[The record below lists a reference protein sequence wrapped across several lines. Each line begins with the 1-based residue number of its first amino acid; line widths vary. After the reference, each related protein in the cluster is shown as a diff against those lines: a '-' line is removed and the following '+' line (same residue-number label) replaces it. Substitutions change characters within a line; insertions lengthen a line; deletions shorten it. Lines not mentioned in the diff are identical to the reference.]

1 MKRVSLER
9 DEFYLG
15 KTRNNKNMKILYSCL
30 SKSWGGMEMVTI
42 NSIKQLL
49 DRHISVELICTAES
63 RIHIEANN
71 IGMIIYPIKAP
82 GYFHPIVTI
91 KVLSIIK
98 NGKYDLIH
106 THASKDLWLLV
117 PALKLIKS
125 KTPLFLTKHV
135 GSFIKKTDK
144 MHNWLYSRV
153 NYAIAISK
161 VIKDNLL
168 ETTSLD
174 EKKIVLH
181 YNGVDPERFVPND
194 VDLMKLRKEL
204 NIKEDELLLGMVARF
219 SAGKGHE
226 NFLLVAKEL
235 SVKYSN
241 LKFII
246 VGEASKGEDVY
257 EEKIKE
263 LADVYGLNNIIF
275 AGFRN
280 DMPEVLSAMDIFIFP
295 SHAEA
300 FGVALVEAMAMAKPS
315 VSTSSDGILDITV
328 DNETGYLFKKDDPA
342 DLKNKLELLIN
353 SPEKRRTLGKAARQ
367 RVLEHFDSQ
376 KLMDGLVELYK
387 KFIKR

>member
-1 MKRVSLER
+1 
-9 DEFYLG
+9 
-15 KTRNNKNMKILYSCL
+15 MKILYSCL

-49 DRHISVELICTAES
+49 DRNISVELICTAES

-71 IGMIIYPIKAP
+71 IGMIIHPIKAP
-82 GYFHPIVTI
+82 GYFHPIITI
-91 KVLSIIK
+91 KVVSIIK

-125 KTPLFLTKHV
+125 KTPLVLTKHV

-153 NYAIAISK
+153 HYAIAISK
-161 VIKDNLL
+161 VIKDNIL
-168 ETTSLD
+168 ETTALD
-174 EKKIVLH
+174 ENKIALH
-181 YNGVDPERFVPND
+181 YNGVDPEKFDPD
-194 VDLMKLRKEL
+194 KVDLMKVRKEL

-219 SAGKGHE
+219 SPGKGHE
-226 NFLLVAKEL
+226 NFLLVAKDL
-235 SVKYSN
+235 SIKYN
-241 LKFII
+241 YLKFII
-246 VGEASKGEDVY
+246 VGEASKGEGVY
-257 EEKIKE
+257 AEKIKK
-263 LADVYGLNNIIF
+263 LADDYGLNNIIF
-275 AGFRN
+275 AGFRT
-280 DMPEVLSAMDIFIFP
+280 DMAEVLSAMDIFLFP

-315 VSTSSDGILDITV
+315 VSTNSDGILDITV
-328 DNETGYLFKKDDPA
+328 DNETGYLFKKDDSV

-353 SPEKRRTLGKAARQ
+353 SPEKRKTLGKAARQ
-367 RVLEHFDSQ
+367 RVLEQFDSQ

-387 KFIKR
+387 QFIKR

>member
-1 MKRVSLER
+1 
-9 DEFYLG
+9 
-15 KTRNNKNMKILYSCL
+15 MKILYSCL

-49 DRHISVELICTAES
+49 DRNISVELICTAES

-71 IGMIIYPIKAP
+71 IGMIIYPIKVP
-82 GYFHPIVTI
+82 GYFHPIITI
-91 KVLSIIK
+91 KVVSIIK

-125 KTPLFLTKHV
+125 KTPLVLTKHV

-144 MHNWLYSRV
+144 MHNWLYNRV

-161 VIKDNLL
+161 VIKDNIL
-168 ETTSLD
+168 ETTALD
-174 EKKIVLH
+174 ENKIVLH
-181 YNGVDPERFVPND
+181 YNGVDPEKFDPNK
-194 VDLMKLRKEL
+194 VDLMKVRKEL
-204 NIKEDELLLGMVARF
+204 NINEDELLLGMVARF

-226 NFLLVAKEL
+226 NFLLVAKDL
-235 SVKYSN
+235 SIKYN
-241 LKFII
+241 YLKFII
-246 VGEASKGEDVY
+246 AGEASKGENSY
-257 EEKIKE
+257 AEKIKK
-263 LADVYGLNNIIF
+263 LANDYGLNNIIF
-275 AGFRN
+275 AGFRT
-280 DMPEVLSAMDIFIFP
+280 DMPELLSAMDIFIFP

-353 SPEKRRTLGKAARQ
+353 SPEKRKTLGQAARQ
-367 RVLEHFDSQ
+367 RVLEQFDSH
-376 KLMDGLVELYK
+376 KLMNGLVELYK
-387 KFIKR
+387 QFIKR

>member
-1 MKRVSLER
+1 
-9 DEFYLG
+9 
-15 KTRNNKNMKILYSCL
+15 MKILYSCL

-49 DRHISVELICTAES
+49 DRNISVELICTAES

-82 GYFHPIVTI
+82 GYFHPIITI
-91 KVLSIIK
+91 KVVSIIK
-98 NGKYDLIH
+98 NGKYNLIH

-125 KTPLFLTKHV
+125 KTPLVLTKHV

-168 ETTSLD
+168 ATTTLS
-174 EKKIVLH
+174 ENKIVLH
-181 YNGVDPERFVPND
+181 YNGVYPKKFDPNKIDSVKVRA
-194 VDLMKLRKEL
+194 EL

-226 NFLLVAKEL
+226 DFLLVAKEL
-235 SVKYSN
+235 SAKYDH

-246 VGEASKGEDVY
+246 VGEASKDEDAY
-257 EEKIKE
+257 AEEIKK
-263 LADVYGLNNIIF
+263 LADDYGLNNIIF

-280 DMPEVLSAMDIFIFP
+280 DMPEILSAMDIFIFP

-300 FGVALVEAMAMAKPS
+300 FGVALVEAMAMTKPS

-342 DLKNKLELLIN
+342 DLKSKLELLIN
-353 SPEKRRTLGKAARQ
+353 SPDIRRTLGKAARQ

-387 KFIKR
+387 QFIKR

>member
-1 MKRVSLER
+1 
-9 DEFYLG
+9 
-15 KTRNNKNMKILYSCL
+15 MKILYSCL

-49 DRHISVELICTAES
+49 DRNISVELICTAES

-82 GYFHPIVTI
+82 GYFHPIITI
-91 KVLSIIK
+91 KVVSIIK

-125 KTPLFLTKHV
+125 KIPLVLTKHV

-168 ETTSLD
+168 ETTTLD
-174 EKKIVLH
+174 ENKIVLH
-181 YNGVDPERFVPND
+181 YNGVDPEKYDPTKVGPKK
-194 VDLMKLRKEL
+194 VRKEL

-235 SVKYSN
+235 TVKYNN

-246 VGEASKGEDVY
+246 VGEASKGEDAY
-257 EEKIKE
+257 AKEIKN
-263 LADVYGLNNIIF
+263 LADDYGLNNIIF
-275 AGFRN
+275 AGFRT

-315 VSTSSDGILDITV
+315 VSTNSDGILDITI

-342 DLKNKLELLIN
+342 DLKNKLEILIN
-353 SPEKRRTLGKAARQ
+353 SPEKRKTLGKAARQ
-367 RVLEHFDSQ
+367 RVLEQFDSQ

-387 KFIKR
+387 QFIIH

>member
-1 MKRVSLER
+1 
-9 DEFYLG
+9 
-15 KTRNNKNMKILYSCL
+15 MKILYSCL

-49 DRHISVELICTAES
+49 DRNITVELICTAES

-71 IGMIIYPIKAP
+71 IGMIIYPIRAP
-82 GYFHPIVTI
+82 GYFHPIITI
-91 KVLSIIK
+91 KVVSIIK

-125 KTPLFLTKHV
+125 KIPLVLTKHV

-168 ETTSLD
+168 ETTALD
-174 EKKIVLH
+174 EKRIVLH
-181 YNGVDPERFVPND
+181 YNGVDPEKYDPD
-194 VDLMKLRKEL
+194 KVDPMKVRKEL

-226 NFLLVAKEL
+226 KFLLVAKEL
-235 SVKYSN
+235 SIKYN
-241 LKFII
+241 YLKFII
-246 VGEASKGEDVY
+246 VGEASKGEDAY
-257 EEKIKE
+257 AKEIKN
-263 LADVYGLNNIIF
+263 LADDYGLNNIVF
-275 AGFRN
+275 AGFRT

-342 DLKNKLELLIN
+342 DLKNKLELLIS
-353 SPEKRRTLGKAARQ
+353 SPEKREILGKAARK
-367 RVLEHFDSQ
+367 RVLEQFDSQ

-387 KFIKR
+387 QFIKR

>member
-1 MKRVSLER
+1 
-9 DEFYLG
+9 
-15 KTRNNKNMKILYSCL
+15 MKILYSCL

-49 DRHISVELICTAES
+49 DRNISVELICTAES

-82 GYFHPIVTI
+82 GYFHPIISI
-91 KVLSIIK
+91 KVVSIIK

-125 KTPLFLTKHV
+125 KVPLVLTKHV
-135 GSFIKKTDK
+135 GSFIIKTDK

-168 ETTSLD
+168 ETTALD
-174 EKKIVLH
+174 ENKIVLH
-181 YNGVDPERFVPND
+181 YNGVDPEKYDPD
-194 VDLMKLRKEL
+194 KVDPMKVRKEL

-235 SVKYSN
+235 SIKYN
-241 LKFII
+241 YLKFII
-246 VGEASKGEDVY
+246 VGEASKGEDAY
-257 EEKIKE
+257 AKEIKT
-263 LADVYGLNNIIF
+263 LAEDYRLNNIIF
-275 AGFRN
+275 AGFRT

-353 SPEKRRTLGKAARQ
+353 SPEKRKTLGKVARQ

-387 KFIKR
+387 QFIKR

>member
-1 MKRVSLER
+1 
-9 DEFYLG
+9 
-15 KTRNNKNMKILYSCL
+15 MKILYSCL
-30 SKSWGGMEMVTI
+30 SKSWGGMEIVTI

-49 DRHISVELICTAES
+49 DRNISVELICTAES

-82 GYFHPIVTI
+82 GYFHPIITI
-91 KVLSIIK
+91 KVVSIIK

-125 KTPLFLTKHV
+125 KTPLVLTKHV

-161 VIKDNLL
+161 VIKENLL
-168 ETTSLD
+168 ETTALD
-174 EKKIVLH
+174 ENRIILH
-181 YNGVDPERFVPND
+181 YNGVDPEKYDPD
-194 VDLMKLRKEL
+194 KIDPMKVRNEL

-235 SVKYSN
+235 SIKHDK

-246 VGEASKGEDVY
+246 VGEASKGEDAY
-257 EEKIKE
+257 AKEIKN
-263 LADVYGLNNIIF
+263 LADDYGLNKIIF
-275 AGFRN
+275 AGFRT
-280 DMPEVLSAMDIFIFP
+280 DMPQVLSAMDIFIFP

-315 VSTSSDGILDITV
+315 VSTSSDGILDITI
-328 DNETGYLFKKDDPA
+328 DNETGYLFNKDDPA
-342 DLKNKLELLIN
+342 DLKSKLELLIN
-353 SPEKRRTLGKAARQ
+353 SPEKRKTLGKAARQ
-367 RVLEHFDSQ
+367 RVLEQFDSQ

-387 KFIKR
+387 QFIKR